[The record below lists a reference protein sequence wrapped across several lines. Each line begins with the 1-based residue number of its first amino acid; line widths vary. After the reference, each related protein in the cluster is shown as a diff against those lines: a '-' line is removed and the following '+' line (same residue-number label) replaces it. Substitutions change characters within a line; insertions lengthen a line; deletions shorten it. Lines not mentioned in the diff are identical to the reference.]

1 MFLIVSGWSARLWL
15 RRSAAVLCLLA
26 GAAGASGARAADC
39 DGAQRIRLRTPVELS
54 AQERTALQSQ
64 APLRILV
71 ADTPPMMRYDPERL
85 RYSGIGADVLCFL
98 AGQTG
103 LRYTLVPEP
112 QGSVA
117 EKMRRV
123 QQGDADVFVPL
134 SRTPERERKGLFSQP
149 FYESHYGVIA
159 RKGRRLSL
167 GSSDD
172 LARLRVGVVQGV
184 ALEPILRGIVP
195 APQLHSYPTSVEG
208 QGLFEALRSGAIDVA
223 VFNRDFFLE
232 KRYQHELFDLEVV
245 HTLTAYPRAYGFY
258 FSPAPHHQPT
268 VALLDRYLAAMD
280 ISASLE
286 AHEVGERQMIER
298 YVAQRSQRSMLLLAS
313 VVAVL
318 LALASYAAMR
328 HHRSLA
334 LRLRAS
340 HAQALVQQQALERA
354 NAELERLSQT
364 DGLTRLANRRH
375 FDRALARE
383 HARHQRTGAPLSL
396 LMVDIDHFKRVNDH
410 YGHAMGDDYLRAVAR
425 ALERDVAR
433 ATDVVARYGGEEFV
447 CLLPDTDLASA
458 QALAEHV
465 RTGIAE
471 LQLPNAQADIPYLT
485 VSIGVATLAGGEHS
499 AQALAACADT
509 QLYAAKQAGRNRVCS
524 ALLAASAPAG

>member
-1 MFLIVSGWSARLWL
+1 MFSIVNEWLVRLRL
-15 RRSAAVLCLLA
+15 RSRTATLCLLA
-26 GAAGASGARAADC
+26 GAAMASGAHAADC
-39 DGAQRIRLRTPVELS
+39 DGAQHIRLRTPVELS

-71 ADTPPMMRYDPERL
+71 ADTPPMMRHDPDRQ
-85 RYSGIGADVLCFL
+85 RYSGIGVDVLCFL
-98 AGQTG
+98 ADQTG
-103 LRYTLVPEP
+103 LRYTFVPAP
-112 QGSVA
+112 QWSVA
-117 EKMRRV
+117 EKVRRV

-134 SRTPERERKGLFSQP
+134 SHSPERERKGLFSQP

-167 GSSDD
+167 GTSDD
-172 LARLRVGVVQGV
+172 LARLHVGVVEGV

-195 APQLHSYPTSVEG
+195 AQRLHSYPTSMEG
-208 QGLFEALRSGAIDVA
+208 RGLFEALRSGAVDVA
-223 VFNRDFFLE
+223 VFNRDFFME

-245 HTLTAYPRAYGFY
+245 HTLTDFPRAYGFY
-258 FSPAPHHQPT
+258 FNPAPHHQPT
-268 VALLDRYLAAMD
+268 VALLDRYLAALD
-280 ISASLE
+280 ISAALE

-298 YVAQRSQRSMLLLAS
+298 YVVQRSQRSMLLLGS
-313 VVAVL
+313 LVAVL
-318 LALASYAAMR
+318 LALASYAAMH

-383 HARHQRTGAPLSL
+383 HARHQRTGMPLSL
-396 LMVDIDHFKRVNDH
+396 LMVDIDHFKHVNDH
-410 YGHAMGDDYLRAVAR
+410 YGHAIGDDYLRAVAR
-425 ALERDVAR
+425 TLERDVGR

-447 CLLPDTDLASA
+447 CLLPETDLESA
-458 QALAEHV
+458 CAVAEYV
-465 RTGIAE
+465 RAGVQE
-471 LQLPNAQADIPYLT
+471 LQLPNIGADIPHLT
-485 VSIGVATLAGGEHS
+485 VSVGVATLAGGEHS
-499 AQALAACADT
+499 AQDLVVSADT
-509 QLYAAKQAGRNRVCS
+509 QLYAAKHAGRNRLCS
-524 ALLAASAPAG
+524 ALLAAAAPAT